1 MKLSPKEEALHL
13 EVKALKELKPTDMES
28 MYIYAAALNM
38 FFDRH
43 TKEILDILDQHL
55 TAKQKRGDD

>member
-1 MKLSPKEEALHL
+1 MTPKEEAMHL
-13 EVKALKELKPTDMES
+13 EVKALKEFKPVDKES

-43 TKEILDILDQHL
+43 TNEILNILDEYLAERSKHG
-55 TAKQKRGDD
+55 R

>member
-13 EVKALKELKPTDMES
+13 EVKALKELKPADMES

-43 TKEILDILDQHL
+43 TKEILDMLDKYL
-55 TAKQKRGDD
+55 TERSKHG

>member
-1 MKLSPKEEALHL
+1 MTLSPKEEALHL
-13 EVKALKELKPTDMES
+13 EVKALKEFKPIDKES

-43 TKEILDILDQHL
+43 TVDILNILDQHL
-55 TAKQKRGDD
+55 QLKSKEK

>member
-1 MKLSPKEEALHL
+1 MPLTPKEEAMHL
-13 EVKALKELKPTDMES
+13 EVKALIELKPSDAEA

-43 TKEILDILDQHL
+43 AKEILSILDQHL
-55 TAKQKRGDD
+55 KLKSKEK